1 VADEKHSQSLGERIY
16 IAVTA
21 AKECFLGVGV
31 AHSAD
36 ETGLTEAYG
45 EFQQEALA
53 LNRDY
58 CPDTVNTDGWD
69 ATQQAWKA
77 LFPGITLMLC
87 FLHTVLGIQQH
98 CRRDKVLYKPVTD
111 KLWGLFHALNP
122 RQFGQ
127 RLRRLQEWASTHV
140 AHEIVLKKLVALKT
154 KATQF
159 KQTFEA
165 PGAYRTS
172 NQVDRLI
179 NYQDRILYQMQYF
192 HGSDDS
198 TRMALRAMALLW
210 NFHPYCQKIQADC
223 AFTCSPFRDLNDFNY
238 HNHWLKNLLI
248 ASSLNGRGMGKFLEH
263 KLI

>member
-1 VADEKHSQSLGERIY
+1 M
-16 IAVTA
+16 TA

-31 AHSAD
+31 SHSAD
-36 ETGLTEAYG
+36 EAGLTQAYG

-53 LNRDY
+53 LDPDY

-69 ATQQAWKA
+69 ATQQAWKT
-77 LFPGITLMLC
+77 LFPGVTLILC
-87 FLHTVLGIQQH
+87 FLHTVLGIQKH
-98 CRRDKVLYKPVTD
+98 CRRDKVLYNSVTD

-127 RLRRLQEWASTHV
+127 RLRRLQEWASAHV
-140 AHEIVLKKLVALKT
+140 SHEIVLKKLLALNS

-159 KQTFEA
+159 KLTFDA
-165 PGAYRTS
+165 PQAYRTS

-192 HGSDDS
+192 HGSDGS

-210 NFHPYCQKIQADC
+210 NFHPYCQKIQGDC
-223 AFTCSPFRDLNDFNY
+223 AFTCSPFRDLNGFSY
-238 HNHWLKNLLI
+238 HKHWLKNLLI
-248 ASSLNGRGMGKFLEH
+248 ASSLNGRGMGKFLNTN
-263 KLI
+263 